1 VPRLHPAL
9 DLVQVVAAALVT
21 MPERGPRDPMSARE
35 EILTRVREAVGPR
48 SAARQEIARTY
59 RTHTDDDLASFLGRL
74 EHYEAKASRVHVD
87 RLGDAV
93 RGALAERGARRV
105 VVPAGVPDDW
115 VAGVEPLR
123 DTPPLD
129 AHALDSSDGLV
140 STCAVAIAATGT
152 IVLDGSEGMGRRV
165 LSLLPDYHLCVVRS
179 EQVVSS
185 LPEALAQLNPRR
197 ALTFISGP
205 SATVDIELV
214 RVGGV
219 HGPRTL
225 EVIIAEP

>member
-1 VPRLHPAL
+1 
-9 DLVQVVAAALVT
+9 
-21 MPERGPRDPMSARE
+21 MSARE
-35 EILTRVREAVGPR
+35 EILWRVREAVGAQR
-48 SAARQEIARTY
+48 GARQELARTY
-59 RTHTDDDLASFLGRL
+59 RTHTDDDVATFLRRL
-74 EHYEAKASRVHVD
+74 EHYEAKASRVHD
-87 RLGDAV
+87 SQLAEAV

-105 VVPAGVPDDW
+105 VAPAGVPEEW
-115 VAGVEPLR
+115 LTGVEPLR
-123 DTPPLD
+123 DAPPLD
-129 AHALDSSDGLV
+129 AHALDSSDGVV

-152 IVLDGSEGMGRRV
+152 IVLDGSEGMGRRA

-179 EQVVSS
+179 EQIVSS
-185 LPEALAQLNPRR
+185 LPVAIARLDPRR

-225 EVIIAEP
+225 ELIIAER